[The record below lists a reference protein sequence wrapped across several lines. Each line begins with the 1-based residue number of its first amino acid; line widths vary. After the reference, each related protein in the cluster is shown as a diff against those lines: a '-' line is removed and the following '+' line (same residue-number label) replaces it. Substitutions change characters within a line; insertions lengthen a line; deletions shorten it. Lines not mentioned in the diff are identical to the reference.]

1 MKHDQIKWTKSNSI
15 KSDKNE
21 NDQIK
26 KGLNYE
32 RIIAQEKTFTSLKH
46 LKINNILKS
55 K

>member
-32 RIIAQEKTFTSLKH
+32 RIIAQEKCSPHQSIRQNKLE
-46 LKINNILKS
+46 S